1 MGQGYRKDRLS
12 SEIVKETSQIILFE
26 LRDPRKGFITVTR
39 AKVSDDFRYATVFVS
54 IMGTPKEKKL
64 AMRGLVSA
72 QGYVQQT
79 LARRIK
85 MRAFP
90 EIRIELDESI
100 EKAFKVTNMIDKLA
114 RERKARERRA
124 RIQDGSDAAPAT
136 SAEEE

>member
-1 MGQGYRKDRLS
+1 
-12 SEIVKETSQIILFE
+12 
-26 LRDPRKGFITVTR
+26 
-39 AKVSDDFRYATVFVS
+39 
-54 IMGTPKEKKL
+54 MGTPKEKKL